1 MDGKSKKLYADLLCV
16 EAFLIDEHDIYVDY
30 DGNGMDEYWFDPDDP
45 ADPGVISI
53 NDTHPDQL
61 QLIILLHEAG
71 HVVYR
76 HKKNKPRAKILRET
90 VEDKMAILTEEVMAW
105 YEGYK
110 LSEQLGVTIDPELFE
125 YNYSSS
131 LVKYIKWVMFETE
144 EN

>member
-1 MDGKSKKLYADLLCV
+1 VDEKSKKLYEDLVCV

-30 DGNGMDEYWFDPDDP
+30 DHSGLDEYWFDPDDP
-45 ADPGVISI
+45 SDPGIISI
-53 NDTHPDQL
+53 NSSQSDAL

-76 HKKNKPRAKILRET
+76 HKNNKARTKIPRET
-90 VEDKMAILTEEVMAW
+90 VEDKMTVLEEEVMAW

-110 LSEQLGVTIDPELFE
+110 LSERLGVTVDPELFE
-125 YNYSSS
+125 HNYSSS